1 MNNTQHYLINMADGR
16 VILYTKQAA
25 RQINYHSISEA
36 VAKAISS
43 GKISAKEVI
52 SRIKA
57 NLINNQD
64 AWDDL
69 LKKKTM
75 MNTRKSTLT
84 PEDTEGSETTPET
97 EEVNEEFDMPLADGE
112 GAKKNGNKANGG
124 KGGARRSNR
133 NEQKEETPENAKGET
148 SADGGEAAPDDGGEA
163 APEDDDLDL

>member
-1 MNNTQHYLINMADGR
+1 MAESNRHYLINMVDGR

-25 RQINYHSISEA
+25 RQINYHPISPKIALA
-36 VAKAISS
+36 VTDKRIDWKA
-43 GKISAKEVI
+43 VV

-112 GAKKNGNKANGG
+112 GAKKNGNKPNGN
-124 KGGARRSNR
+124 KGGARRSNK
-133 NEQKEETPENAKGET
+133 NEQKEDTPENAEGEPP
-148 SADGGEAAPDDGGEA
+148 ADGGEADPA
-163 APEDDDLDL
+163 DDDLDL

>member
-25 RQINYHSISEA
+25 RQINYHPITAA
-36 VAKAISS
+36 VAHAV
-43 GKISAKEVI
+43 GEGRISAKDVI
-52 SRIKA
+52 ARIKA

-69 LKKKTM
+69 LKKKTT
-75 MNTRKSTLT
+75 MNMRKSTLA
-84 PEDTEGSETTPET
+84 PEDTEGTETAPET

-112 GAKKNGNKANGG
+112 GAKKNGNKTNGG

-148 SADGGEAAPDDGGEA
+148 PADGGEAAPADGGEA

>member
-1 MNNTQHYLINMADGR
+1 MNSTQHYLINMTDGR

-25 RQINYHSISEA
+25 RQINYHAISEA
-36 VAKAISS
+36 VAKAIST
-43 GKISAKEVI
+43 GRISAKEVI

-84 PEDTEGSETTPET
+84 PEDSDGSETTPET
-97 EEVNEEFDMPLADGE
+97 EEVNKEFDMTLADGE
-112 GAKKNGNKANGG
+112 GAKKNGNKTAGG
-124 KGGARRSNR
+124 KPAARRSNK
-133 NEQKEETPENAKGET
+133 NEQKEDANDNAADGAGEGGET
-148 SADGGEAAPDDGGEA
+148 TPPEGADPADDG
-163 APEDDDLDL
+163 LDL

>member
-69 LKKKTM
+69 LKKKTT

-112 GAKKNGNKANGG
+112 GAKKNGNKPNGG

-133 NEQKEETPENAKGET
+133 NEQKEDTPENAKGEAP
-148 SADGGEAAPDDGGEA
+148 ADGGESTPDDGGEA

>member
-69 LKKKTM
+69 LKKKTT
-75 MNTRKSTLT
+75 MNTRKTVLNTDDS
-84 PEDTEGSETTPET
+84 EGSETTPET
-97 EEVNEEFDMPLADGE
+97 EDVGEEFDMPVNGETADNGDKPKAE
-112 GAKKNGNKANGG
+112 GNKSS
-124 KGGARRSNR
+124 RSNR
-133 NEQKEETPENAKGET
+133 TRGNRDSAPKPEDVAPKPETET
-148 SADGGEAAPDDGGEA
+148 APDG
-163 APEDDDLDL
+163 DDLQDDLENL